1 MRKFF
6 MAVAATAALG
16 ALGLAAPASAA
27 QTQTAPVSELVAA
40 IQNGTVQAEY
50 VQRRGG
56 GRHVS
61 RGGGYRGSRNVY
73 RGGAYGGR
81 QVYRGGVYRGGP
93 YVNRENYRRR
103 YYGGRYYGPRYGY
116 YGSGY
121 NYGYGSAAAA
131 GAIGLAT
138 GAIVSGAIAQSNNAV
153 SYCAQRFRSYDPG
166 SGTYLGN
173 DGRRHRCP

>member
-40 IQNGTVQAEY
+40 IQDGTVQAEY

-81 QVYRGGVYRGGP
+81 QVYRGVYRGGP

>member
-1 MRKFF
+1 M
-6 MAVAATAALG
+6 
-16 ALGLAAPASAA
+16 
-27 QTQTAPVSELVAA
+27 SELVAGGPGWHGA
-40 IQNGTVQAEY
+40 GRVRETPG
-50 VQRRGG
+50 RRAPC
-56 GRHVS
+56 S

-103 YYGGRYYGPRYGY
+103 YYGGHYYGPRYGY